1 MRAGAQQA
9 MPRLAD
15 RVALG
20 VLIRT
25 FPPELVDRVL
35 AQTGR
40 VERRHRLLPARLMVY
55 YVLGLA
61 LFSGMGSVEVLG
73 WLVEGL
79 RESAGWRHPREPW
92 RSWQVPA
99 KSALIQARARL
110 GSEPLQVL
118 FERAACPLATE
129 GTRGA
134 FYRRWRVMS
143 LDGTCLDVADTPAN
157 AGVFGRPGS
166 SRGERAGAF
175 PQLRLVGLAECG
187 THAVVAAALGPDTT
201 SEAALADELLGA
213 PGRLG
218 PELLVLADRG
228 LWGAGRWRRA
238 LASGAALVWRVKT
251 GPTGPALPVE
261 RVLADGS
268 WLAWLRAGTGDP
280 VLVRVLDYRLDDPG
294 LAPRAGP
301 ARALAARPTP
311 PWCIGSS
318 P

>member
-1 MRAGAQQA
+1 

-61 LFSGMGSVEVLG
+61 LFSGMGSVEVLR

-118 FERAACPLATE
+118 F
-129 GTRGA
+129 
-134 FYRRWRVMS
+134 
-143 LDGTCLDVADTPAN
+143 N
-157 AGVFGRPGS
+157 
-166 SRGERAGAF
+166 
-175 PQLRLVGLAECG
+175 Q
-187 THAVVAAALGPDTT
+187 
-201 SEAALADELLGA
+201 
-213 PGRLG
+213 
-218 PELLVLADRG
+218 
-228 LWGAGRWRRA
+228 
-238 LASGAALVWRVKT
+238 
-251 GPTGPALPVE
+251 
-261 RVLADGS
+261 
-268 WLAWLRAGTGDP
+268 
-280 VLVRVLDYRLDDPG
+280 
-294 LAPRAGP
+294 
-301 ARALAARPTP
+301 AARPLLARAPAGRST
-311 PWCIGSS
+311 GAGG
-318 P
+318 